1 MKLRNHFLIWVFF
14 LCNSV
19 YLGEGIFAQT
29 YANQELHRVADSI
42 NSIKHYPVK
51 EDSSS
56 IRQEQDSPYKADNG
70 AFQIHNIEVVNYDRE
85 YSKERINS
93 FLSEAHSELLIND
106 FFVDLSKS
114 EFVIVNRN
122 DRTAHRIFKFTI
134 HDKSLQ
140 FLCETCS
147 LPNVKIIQMDQDRL
161 ILDMPNQDESNSFDF
176 RFIFKKP

>member
-1 MKLRNHFLIWVFF
+1 MKSRNHPLPLVLCVCASIILIKS
-14 LCNSV
+14 N
-19 YLGEGIFAQT
+19 FAQS
-29 YANQELHRVADSI
+29 YSNKELQRVADSI
-42 NSIKHYPVK
+42 NSIKHYTVK

-56 IRQEQDSPYKADNG
+56 IRQEQDSPYNVNNG
-70 AFQIHNIEVVNYDRE
+70 AFQIHNIEVVNYDSE

-122 DRTAHRIFKFTI
+122 DRTAYRIFKFTI
-134 HDKSLQ
+134 QDKSML

-147 LPNVKIIQMDQDRL
+147 FPDVKIIQMDQDHL

>member
-1 MKLRNHFLIWVFF
+1 MKLRNHFLIWVLFVS
-14 LCNSV
+14 NSV

-42 NSIKHYPVK
+42 NSIKHYTVK
-51 EDSSS
+51 DSAS
-56 IRQEQDSPYKADNG
+56 IRQEQAPPYKADNG
-70 AFQIHNIEVVNYDRE
+70 AFQIHNIEVVNYDSE

-93 FLSEAHSELLIND
+93 LLSEAHSELLIND

-122 DRTAHRIFKFTI
+122 DRTAYRIFKFTI
-134 HDKSLQ
+134 QDKSML

-147 LPNVKIIQMDQDRL
+147 FPDVKIIQMDQDHL